1 MSAIDEQKMDPTI
14 AERRVEGR
22 EVVVEGRLCRV
33 AHVDGEGYKFLANPE
48 SVIASLRGSSA
59 RADLFTFLQE
69 LPETSPRYRYPF
81 ELDNLAILPVSTFD
95 HWWTRQV
102 DAKTRNMVRRAEKK
116 GAVVREVPFDGELVR
131 GIWEIYNES
140 PVRQGR
146 PFPHYG
152 KDIETIWKMK
162 ATFLESSIFIGAF
175 VDSSLIGF
183 LKLTMDD
190 TQSQAGVMHILGMIQ
205 HRDKAPTNALIA
217 QAVRSCAD
225 RGISRLAYANF
236 AYGNKVRSSL
246 SDFKKNNAF
255 QRVDLPRYYVQI
267 TRWGAIAFRLGLH
280 RRLAERV
287 PEPVAAKLRDLR
299 DRWYQRRFNLKAES
313 F

>member
-1 MSAIDEQKMDPTI
+1 MNGLLMGK
-14 AERRVEGR
+14 AELRLEDRNVL
-22 EVVVEGRLCRV
+22 VQGRLCRV
-33 AHVDGEGYKFLANPE
+33 AHVDGEGYKFLADPK
-48 SVIASLRGSSA
+48 SAVATLRDSST
-59 RADLFTFLQE
+59 RADLFTFLQK
-69 LPETSPRYRYPF
+69 LPETSPQYSYPF
-81 ELDNLAILPVSTFD
+81 DWDNLAVLPVSTFD

-116 GAVVREVPFDGELVR
+116 GLVVREAPFDDNLVR
-131 GIWEIYNES
+131 GIWEIYNEC

-152 KDIETIWKMK
+152 KDLETVRKMK

-175 VDSSLIGF
+175 LGDQLIGF
-183 LKLTMDD
+183 MKLTIDE

-205 HRDKAPTNALIA
+205 HRDKAPTNGLIA

-246 SDFKKNNAF
+246 SDFKKNNGF
-255 QRVDLPRYYVQI
+255 QRVDLPRYYVPL
-267 TRWGAIAFRLGLH
+267 TPWGAVAFRMGLH

-287 PEPVAAKLRDLR
+287 PEPVAAKLRELR
-299 DRWYQRRFNLKAES
+299 DRWYQHKFPLKAES

>member
-1 MSAIDEQKMDPTI
+1 
-14 AERRVEGR
+14 
-22 EVVVEGRLCRV
+22 
-33 AHVDGEGYKFLANPE
+33 
-48 SVIASLRGSSA
+48 
-59 RADLFTFLQE
+59 
-69 LPETSPRYRYPF
+69 
-81 ELDNLAILPVSTFD
+81 
-95 HWWTRQV
+95 
-102 DAKTRNMVRRAEKK
+102 MVRRGEKK
-116 GAVVREVPFDGELVR
+116 GVVVREVPFDDELVR

-152 KDIETIWKMK
+152 KDIDTLWKMK

-175 VDSSLIGF
+175 LDGKLIGF
-183 LKLTMDD
+183 VKLTVDD

-205 HRDKAPTNALIA
+205 HRDKAATNGLIA

-255 QRVDLPRYYVQI
+255 QRVDLPRYYVPI
-267 TRWGAIAFRLGLH
+267 TRWGAMAFRLGLH

-313 F
+313 L

>member
-1 MSAIDEQKMDPTI
+1 MIAAEEQKMVTTI
-14 AERRVEGR
+14 SERQVAGR

-48 SVIASLRGSSA
+48 SVIASLRGSST

-81 ELDNLAILPVSTFD
+81 EWDNLAILPVSTFD

-116 GAVVREVPFDGELVR
+116 GVVIREVVFDHELIR

-152 KDIETIWKMK
+152 KDHETLRKMK
-162 ATFLESSIFIGAF
+162 ATFLESSVFVGAF
-175 VDSSLIGF
+175 VGDQLIGF
-183 LKLTMDD
+183 LKMTLDD
-190 TQSQAGVMHILGMIQ
+190 TGAQAGIMHILGTIQ
-205 HRDKAPTNALIA
+205 HRDKAPTNGLIA

-225 RGISRLAYANF
+225 RGISRLVYANF
-236 AYGNKVRSSL
+236 AYGNKARSSL

-255 QRVDLPRYYVQI
+255 ERVDLPRYYVPL
-267 TRWGAIAFRLGLH
+267 TRWGASAFHLGLH

-287 PEPVAAKLRDLR
+287 PEPVAAKLRELR
-299 DRWYQRRFNLKAES
+299 DRWYQHRFNLKAES
-313 F
+313 V

>member
-1 MSAIDEQKMDPTI
+1 MDGLPMGK
-14 AERRVEGR
+14 AELCLEDRN
-22 EVVVEGRLCRV
+22 VVVQGRLCRV
-33 AHVDGEGYKFLANPE
+33 AHVDGEGFKFLADPE
-48 SVIASLRGSSA
+48 SAIATLRDSNT
-59 RADLFTFLQE
+59 RADLFTFLQK
-69 LPETSPRYRYPF
+69 LPETSPQYSYPF
-81 ELDNLAILPVSTFD
+81 DLDNLAVLPVSTFD

-116 GAVVREVPFDGELVR
+116 GLVVREVPFDDDLVR
-131 GIWEIYNES
+131 GIWEVYNEC

-152 KDIETIWKMK
+152 KDLEIVRKMK

-175 VDSSLIGF
+175 LGDQLVGF
-183 LKLTMDD
+183 VKLTIDE
-190 TQSQAGVMHILGMIQ
+190 TRSQAGVMHILGMIQ
-205 HRDKAPTNALIA
+205 HRDKAATNGLIA

-246 SDFKKNNAF
+246 SDFKKNNGF
-255 QRVDLPRYYVQI
+255 QRVDLPRYYVPL
-267 TRWGAIAFRLGLH
+267 TRWGALAFRMGFH
-280 RRLAERV
+280 RRMAERV
-287 PEPVAAKLRDLR
+287 PEPVAAKLRELR
-299 DRWYQRRFNLKAES
+299 DRWYQYRFPLKAES